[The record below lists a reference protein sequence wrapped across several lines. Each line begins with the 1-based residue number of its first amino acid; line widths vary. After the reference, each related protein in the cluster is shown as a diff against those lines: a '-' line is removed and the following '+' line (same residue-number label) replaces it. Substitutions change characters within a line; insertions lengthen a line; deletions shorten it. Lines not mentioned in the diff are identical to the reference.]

1 MSRYRVVPA
10 IVTLLA
16 GFITSVLLILNKY
29 SLESFVWIV
38 LLVMVCFFVASWLV
52 VYALNRLADKMEEE
66 QKEEENIDQDED
78 IPDIDLDNIDSIEG
92 VDGKDFD
99 YSDFGD
105 E

>member
-99 YSDFGD
+99 YSDFRD

>member
-52 VYALNRLADKMEEE
+52 VYALNCLADKMEEE

>member
-29 SLESFVWIV
+29 SLEVFVWIV

-99 YSDFGD
+99 YSDFRD

>member
-66 QKEEENIDQDED
+66 QKEEENNDQDED

>member
-1 MSRYRVVPA
+1 VVPA

>member
-78 IPDIDLDNIDSIEG
+78 IPDINLDNIDSIEG

-99 YSDFGD
+99 YSNFGD

>member
-10 IVTLLA
+10 IVPLLA

-99 YSDFGD
+99 YSNFGD

>member
-29 SLESFVWIV
+29 SLEVFVWIV

>member
-1 MSRYRVVPA
+1 MSKYRVVPA

-16 GFITSVLLILNKY
+16 GFITSVLLILNRY
-29 SLESFVWIV
+29 SLEVFVWIV
-38 LLVMVCFFVASWLV
+38 VLVMVCFFVASWLL
-52 VYALNRLADKMEEE
+52 VYALNRLQDKVEAEQMEEE
-66 QKEEENIDQDED
+66 NDNQDED

-99 YSDFGD
+99 INEFGD